1 MIVDE
6 ETDTSIEKEIGV
18 SQFADMGEV
27 FSAIREF
34 VEN

>member
-1 MIVDE
+1 MIVDK

-18 SQFADMGEV
+18 SQLTDMDEV